1 MIGILLTILK
11 VIGIIILIL
20 IALALIIVLTV
31 LFIPVRYRGKICFKE
46 VPDIDLSVTWF
57 FKFLNISLK
66 FKDELDISAKV
77 AWFFT
82 IFSNREELQDENI
95 SAPDNRGGK
104 DTSEKESSKKGLLQ
118 STFYKKGD
126 KLKEVKAGKFKS
138 KDKTS
143 DYAKA
148 AELDKQ
154 EKRHSKAI
162 RKAKN
167 KKADK
172 KSKSLPEKIS
182 DKIKDIHYIITN
194 DDNKCIF
201 AKMLEKIKKLIDHVL
216 PKKIEGYFKFGFDDP
231 SVTGQVLEVFAIFY
245 PLYKDDFKII
255 PMFYDE
261 IIEADISFKGR
272 LRLIYAAYIG
282 LILWLNKKKI
292 RTRPK

>member
-46 VPDIDLSVTWF
+46 VPNIDLSVTWF

-66 FKDELDISAKV
+66 FKDELNISAKV

-82 IFSNREELQDENI
+82 IFSNKEEPQDENI

-154 EKRHSKAI
+154 EKKHSKAI

-194 DDNKCIF
+194 DDNKYIF
-201 AKMLEKIKKLIDHVL
+201 AKMLEKIKNLIDHVL
-216 PKKIEGYFKFGFDDP
+216 PKKIEG
-231 SVTGQVLEVFAIFY
+231 
-245 PLYKDDFKII
+245 
-255 PMFYDE
+255 
-261 IIEADISFKGR
+261 
-272 LRLIYAAYIG
+272 
-282 LILWLNKKKI
+282 
-292 RTRPK
+292 

>member
-66 FKDELDISAKV
+66 FKDELNISAKV

-82 IFSNREELQDENI
+82 IFSNKEEPQYENI
-95 SAPDNRGGK
+95 SAPDNRGSK

-154 EKRHSKAI
+154 EKKHSKAI

-194 DDNKCIF
+194 DDNKYIF

-231 SVTGQVLEVFAIFY
+231 SVTGQVLEIFAIFY

>member
-1 MIGILLTILK
+1 M
-11 VIGIIILIL
+11 
-20 IALALIIVLTV
+20 
-31 LFIPVRYRGKICFKE
+31 
-46 VPDIDLSVTWF
+46 PDIDLSVTWF

-66 FKDELDISAKV
+66 FKDELNISAKV

-82 IFSNREELQDENI
+82 IFSNKEDRQDENI
-95 SAPDNRGGK
+95 SAPDNRGSK

-118 STFYKKGD
+118 STFYKKGG

-154 EKRHSKAI
+154 EKKHSKAI
-162 RKAKN
+162 RKAKS

-201 AKMLEKIKKLIDHVL
+201 AKMLEKVKKLIDHVL

-231 SVTGQVLEVFAIFY
+231 SVTGQVLEIFAIFY

-292 RTRPK
+292 RTRPQ

>member
-31 LFIPVRYRGKICFKE
+31 LFIPVRYRGKIRFKE

-66 FKDELDISAKV
+66 FKDELNISAKV

-82 IFSNREELQDENI
+82 IFSNKEEPQDENI

-126 KLKEVKAGKFKS
+126 KLKEVKAEKFKS

-154 EKRHSKAI
+154 EKKHSKAI
-162 RKAKN
+162 RKAKS

-194 DDNKCIF
+194 DDNKYIF

-231 SVTGQVLEVFAIFY
+231 SVTGQVLEIFAIFY
-245 PLYKDDFKII
+245 PLYKDNFKII

-282 LILWLNKKKI
+282 LILWLSKKKI

>member
-104 DTSEKESSKKGLLQ
+104 DTSEKESSKKGLLK
-118 STFYKKGD
+118 STFYKKGN

-194 DDNKCIF
+194 DDNKYIF

-231 SVTGQVLEVFAIFY
+231 SVTGQVLEIFAIFY
-245 PLYKDDFKII
+245 PLYKDNFKII

>member
-66 FKDELDISAKV
+66 FKDELNISANV

-82 IFSNREELQDENI
+82 IFSNKEEPQYENI

-118 STFYKKGD
+118 STFYKKGN

-148 AELDKQ
+148 AELDKK
-154 EKRHSKAI
+154 EKNHSKAI

-194 DDNKCIF
+194 DDNKYIF

-216 PKKIEGYFKFGFDDP
+216 PKKSEGYFKFGFDDP
-231 SVTGQVLEVFAIFY
+231 SVTGQVLEIFAIFY
-245 PLYKDDFKII
+245 PLYKDNFKII